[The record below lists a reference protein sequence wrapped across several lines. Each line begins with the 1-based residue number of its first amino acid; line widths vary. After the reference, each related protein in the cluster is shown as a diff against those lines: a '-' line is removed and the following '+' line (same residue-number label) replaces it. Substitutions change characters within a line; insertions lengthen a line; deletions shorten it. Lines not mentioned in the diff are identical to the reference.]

1 MSRLPWERWERLIK
15 LNCLN
20 YRENLTSAFVELHFP
35 ACPAIC
41 SEDGGE
47 GPARYLSVPR
57 VRAWS
62 WGAVMSAWGG
72 AVQEER
78 GRGVGAGGGGSG
90 LQ

>member
-1 MSRLPWERWERLIK
+1 MGTLGAFNQAK
-15 LNCLN
+15 LN
-20 YRENLTSAFVELHFP
+20 YRESDSAFVELHFP
-35 ACPAIC
+35 ACSC
-41 SEDGGE
+41 SEDGGG

-57 VRAWS
+57 RRAWS

-78 GRGVGAGGGGSG
+78 GRGVGAGGSG